1 MASEDV
7 CLTGKGIIRNAAASP
22 RRRRRAVT
30 YAAKVFVQQLH
41 VSVDDLERDELVVL
55 VLDGA
60 AEVQAGVSAA
70 QQQEPSLCRQRHRML
85 LRREKCNIDPAG
97 QAGAG
102 PTF

>member
-1 MASEDV
+1 MFNRQTYHQE
-7 CLTGKGIIRNAAASP
+7 
-22 RRRRRAVT
+22 RRRLATEAARAGT
-30 YAAKVFVQQLH
+30 YTSKVFVQQLH
-41 VSVDDLERDELVVL
+41 VSVDDLECDELVVL

-70 QQQEPSLCRQRHRML
+70 QQREPSLCRQRHQML
-85 LRREKCNIDPAG
+85 LHCEKCNIDPAH